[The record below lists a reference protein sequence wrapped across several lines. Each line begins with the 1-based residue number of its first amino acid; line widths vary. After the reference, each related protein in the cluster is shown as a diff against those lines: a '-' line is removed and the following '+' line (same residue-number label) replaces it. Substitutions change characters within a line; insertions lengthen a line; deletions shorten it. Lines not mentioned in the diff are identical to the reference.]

1 VARILAFTSGPE
13 DWQAL
18 LADPLKHWKKGYSA
32 RTLAHCW
39 EAADGFPAEVARAL
53 GNTHDPELG
62 HLEPVLAVPEFKV
75 PLPGGIRSSQNDLF
89 VMARSSQGSVSVM
102 VEGKVNESFDKRI
115 GEWLKDA
122 SPGKERRL
130 KFLLK
135 TLGLEGPVS
144 DSIRYQLLH
153 RAASAI
159 ISGEQYRAVAAVM
172 VIHSFSQ
179 ERTGWS
185 DYRDF
190 LALFGVDA
198 TEGKVQRLSS
208 ATKPPLFA
216 AWVVGDPAFLSR

>member
-1 VARILAFTSGPE
+1 MIRKQE
-13 DWQAL
+13 CE
-18 LADPLKHWKKGYSA
+18 
-32 RTLAHCW
+32 R
-39 EAADGFPAEVARAL
+39 DGS
-53 GNTHDPELG
+53 
-62 HLEPVLAVPEFKV
+62 K
-75 PLPGGIRSSQNDLF
+75 
-89 VMARSSQGSVSVM
+89 
-102 VEGKVNESFDKRI
+102 
-115 GEWLKDA
+115 A
-122 SPGKERRL
+122 S
-130 KFLLK
+130 
-135 TLGLEGPVS
+135 PVS

-216 AWVVGDPAFLSR
+216 AWVVGDSAFLSS